1 MYKCIKCNKE
11 FKYESKLLEHKKRK
25 KPCNKKENLECL
37 ACNIKFTC
45 LYNKQKHEKTKK
57 HIIKIKNLNING
69 DHNNT
74 HIGDINNILNLTL
87 NVNSF
92 KNTDTTRMRKSIID
106 DIGYNMYNEIMN
118 KKYITDLDRTK
129 MMFNIVLEILEKLH
143 FSLDL
148 EENHNLKILL
158 IFPGIKK
165 TVYEYLI
172 LEINPETKEIVW
184 NSLKYE
190 EMIKQILEH
199 LFNINNKIN
208 NEDYDKLILFLKRYL
223 VSNEE
228 TSIELKP
235 YIEQKLGEL
244 YINFNNKQKKEP
256 RNIKD
261 SFPEKVS
268 EYTNYR
274 SQECKLNN
282 GYNPNIINSSI
293 DSSN

>member
-1 MYKCIKCNKE
+1 MYKCFKCDKE
-11 FKYESKLLEHKKRK
+11 FKYESKLLEHKNRK
-25 KPCNKKENLECL
+25 KPCDQAKPDLECNI
-37 ACNIKFTC
+37 CNLNFNCNAEKMR
-45 LYNKQKHEKTKK
+45 HEKTKK

-118 KKYITDLDRTK
+118 KKYITDIDRTK

-293 DSSN
+293 D

>member
-11 FKYESKLLEHKKRK
+11 FKYESKLIEHKNRK
-25 KPCNKKENLECL
+25 KPCDHAKPELECNI
-37 ACNIKFTC
+37 CNLNFNCNAEKIR
-45 LYNKQKHEKTKK
+45 HEKTKK

-92 KNTDTTRMRKSIID
+92 KNTDTTQMRKSIID

-118 KKYITDLDRTK
+118 KKYISNTERTK

-165 TVYEYLI
+165 RVYEYLI
-172 LEINPETKEIVW
+172 LEINPETKEIDW
-184 NSLKYE
+184 NSLRYE

-235 YIEQKLGEL
+235 YIEQKLGEI
-244 YINFNNKQKKEP
+244 YINFNKKQKKEL
-256 RNIKD
+256 RTIKD
-261 SFPEKVS
+261 SFPEKVA
-268 EYTNYR
+268 EYITYR
-274 SQECKLNN
+274 NQECKLTN
-282 GYNPNIINSSI
+282 GYNPEIKNSNIK
-293 DSSN
+293 